1 MSVTAT
7 WDNDEKTAILLTF
20 TAPWT
25 WEAFEQTRDQITA
38 MLHDVND
45 EIDLII
51 DVRNG
56 GDIPED
62 AIRRLRRA
70 YSGAALTLRRYI
82 LVGAPKSVQELFGV
96 ADRYYTALGG
106 FLEFSFV
113 DTLEEARNLPTLSRE
128 QD

>member
-1 MSVTAT
+1 MSVTTT
-7 WDNDEKTAILLTF
+7 WDNDEKTAILLNF

-25 WEAFEQTRDQITA
+25 WEEFEQTRDQITT
-38 MLHDVND
+38 MLQNVNH

-51 DVRNG
+51 DVRSG

-70 YSGAALTLRRYI
+70 YSGDALMLRRYI
-82 LVGAPKSVQELFGV
+82 LVGAPKPVQELFGV

-106 FLEFSFV
+106 FLEFAFV
-113 DTLEEARNLPTLSRE
+113 DTLEEARNLPIMMSE
-128 QD
+128 QE